1 MLNYDRIRE
10 AEDEIKGKIHR
21 TPLFHSTTFSNMF
34 SCDLYFKME
43 NFQKTGSFKSRG
55 AIVKF
60 SRLTDKQKLHGVIT
74 ASAGNHAQ
82 GVAFAASYYG
92 VNAKIVMPETTPP
105 SKINAVQSYG
115 SMVVLKGNSY
125 DEAHEY
131 AIKISVDE
139 KREFIEAYNDE
150 DVITGQGTIGLEIME
165 DIKPD
170 IVIVP
175 IGGGGLISGI
185 SFALKSS
192 DSNIKVIGVESE
204 KANSMELSLKENKI
218 VPYTS
223 NDTIADGIAVKYPG
237 NITFDLVKKY
247 VDGVVTVSD
256 ENIAYA
262 LFKILEREKVLVEPS
277 GAAGLAALLE
287 NKIDVK
293 GKKVVIIL
301 SGGNVNF
308 LLLSN
313 IIYRAMEMEDK
324 LLRLEFKLPD
334 HPGIM
339 EKIVNAISAS
349 GANIY
354 HAEVDNL
361 DKDTPIGYQ
370 YLLFTINIVDRERI
384 DELLGNLDKTGYKYR
399 VVG

>member
-1 MLNYDRIRE
+1 MLDYNKIVE
-10 AEDEIKGKIHR
+10 AEEEVKKYLHR
-21 TPLFHSTTFSNMF
+21 TPLFHSKTFSDMF

-60 SRLTDKQKLHGVIT
+60 SGLTDEKKKNGVIT

-82 GVAFAASYYG
+82 GVAFASSVYG
-92 VNAKIVMPETTPP
+92 INAKIVMPETTPP
-105 SKINAVQSYG
+105 AKINAVQGYG
-115 SMVVLKGNSY
+115 GTVILHGNSY

-131 AIKISVDE
+131 AIHIAVEE

-150 DVITGQGTIGLEIME
+150 EIITGQGTIGLEILE
-165 DIKPD
+165 DIEPD

-185 SFALKSS
+185 SFAIKSKNKDIS
-192 DSNIKVIGVESE
+192 IIGVESE

-237 NITFDLVKKY
+237 NITFEIVKKY
-247 VDGVVTVSD
+247 VNNIVTVSD
-256 ENIAYA
+256 EDIAYA
-262 LFKILEREKVLVEPS
+262 LFKLLEREKILVEPS
-277 GAAGLAALLE
+277 GAAGLAALFQ
-287 NKIDVK
+287 NKIDVE
-293 GKKVVIIL
+293 GKKVVIVL

-313 IIYRAMEMEDK
+313 IIYHSLEKEDK
-324 LLRLEFKLPD
+324 LLRLEFNLPD
-334 HPGIM
+334 HPGTMI
-339 EKIVNAISAS
+339 KIVNAISNS

-361 DKDTPIGYQ
+361 KKDTPIGYQ
-370 YLLFTINIVDRERI
+370 NLLFTINVVDTDRI
-384 DELLGNLDKTGYKYR
+384 NELLNNLDSLGYHYR
-399 VVG
+399 IVS

>member
-1 MLNYDRIRE
+1 MLSYDRIVR
-10 AEDEIKGKIHR
+10 AGNEIKGKIHR

-34 SCDLYFKME
+34 SCDVYFKME

-55 AIVKF
+55 AMEKF
-60 SRLTDKQKLHGVIT
+60 STLTADQKKNGVIT

-92 VNAKIVMPETTPP
+92 VDAKIVMPETTPP
-105 SKINAVQSYG
+105 AKVNAVQSYG
-115 SMVVLKGNSY
+115 GTVILKGNSY

-131 AIKISVDE
+131 AVQVSVDE

-150 DVITGQGTIGLEIME
+150 DVIAGQGTIGLEILE
-165 DIKPD
+165 DVKPD

-185 SFALKSS
+185 SFAIKSKNK
-192 DSNIKVIGVESE
+192 DIKIIGVESE
-204 KANSMELSLKENKI
+204 KANAMELSIKEGKI

-237 NITFDLVKKY
+237 NITFELVKKY

-262 LFKILEREKVLVEPS
+262 LFKLLEREKVLVEPS
-277 GAAGLAALLE
+277 GAAGLAALFE

-293 GKKVVIIL
+293 GKKVVIVL

-313 IIYRAMEMEDK
+313 IIYRALEMENK
-324 LLRLEFKLPD
+324 LLRLEFNLPD

-339 EKIVNAISAS
+339 EKIVNAISSS

-361 DKDTPIGYQ
+361 NKDTPIGYQ
-370 YLLFTINIVDRERI
+370 YLLFTINILDKSRI
-384 DELLGNLDKTGYKYR
+384 DELLGSLDKLGYKYR
-399 VVG
+399 IIG

>member
-1 MLNYDRIRE
+1 MLGYDRIVE
-10 AEDEIKGKIHR
+10 AGNEIKGKIHR

-55 AIVKF
+55 ALAKF
-60 SRLTDKQKLHGVIT
+60 SRLTDEQKKHGVIT

-82 GVAFAASYYG
+82 GVAFAASYYD
-92 VNAKIVMPETTPP
+92 VDAKIVMPETTPP
-105 SKINAVQSYG
+105 AKVNAVQSYG
-115 SMVVLKGNSY
+115 GTVILRGTSY

-131 AIKISVDE
+131 AIQISVE
-139 KREFIEAYNDE
+139 EHREFIEAYNDE
-150 DVITGQGTIGLEIME
+150 DIIAGQGTIGLEIRE
-165 DIKPD
+165 DIDPD

-185 SFALKSS
+185 SSALKLSGKGV
-192 DSNIKVIGVESE
+192 KVIGVESE
-204 KANSMELSLKENKI
+204 KANSMELSIKENRI

-237 NITFDLVKKY
+237 NITFELVKKY
-247 VDGVVTVSD
+247 VDDIVTVSD

-262 LFKILEREKVLVEPS
+262 LFKLLEREKVLVEPS
-277 GAAGLAALLE
+277 GAAGLAALFE

-313 IIYRAMEMEDK
+313 IIYRALEMEDK
-324 LLRLEFKLPD
+324 LLRLEFNLPD
-334 HPGIM
+334 HPGTM
-339 EKIVNAISAS
+339 EKIVNAISSS

-361 DKDTPIGYQ
+361 NKGTPIGYQ
-370 YLLFTINIVDRERI
+370 YLLFTINILDRTRI
-384 DELLGNLDKTGYKYR
+384 DELLANLDKLGYKYR
-399 VVG
+399 IV

>member
-1 MLNYDRIRE
+1 MLDYGRIE
-10 AEDEIKGKIHR
+10 DAEKEINGKLHR
-21 TPLFHSTTFSNMF
+21 TPLFHSTTFSKMF
-34 SCDLYFKME
+34 SCDVYFKME

-55 AIVKF
+55 AMVKF
-60 SRLTDKQKLHGVIT
+60 SRLTGDQKKMGVIT

-82 GVAFAASYYG
+82 GVAFAAAYYG
-92 VNAKIVMPETTPP
+92 IDAKIVMPETTPP
-105 SKINAVQSYG
+105 TKINAVQSYG
-115 SMVVLKGNSY
+115 GKVILKGNSY

-131 AIKISVDE
+131 ATKISVEE

-150 DVITGQGTIGLEIME
+150 DIIAGQGTIGLEILE
-165 DIKPD
+165 DVKPD

-192 DSNIKVIGVESE
+192 DRNIRVIGVESE
-204 KANSMELSLKENKI
+204 KANSMELSLKEDKI

-237 NITFDLVKKY
+237 NITFELVKKY
-247 VDGVVTVSD
+247 VDSVVTVSD

-262 LFKILEREKVLVEPS
+262 LFKLLEREKVLVEPS
-277 GAAGLAALLE
+277 GAAGLAALFE
-287 NKIDVK
+287 SKIDVK
-293 GKKVVIIL
+293 GRKVVIVL
-301 SGGNVNF
+301 SGGNINF

-324 LLRLEFKLPD
+324 LLRLEFKIPD
-334 HPGIM
+334 HPGTM
-339 EKIVNAISAS
+339 EKIVSAISSS

-361 DKDTPIGYQ
+361 NKDTPIGYQ
-370 YLLFTINIVDRERI
+370 YLLFTINILDRERI
-384 DELLGNLDKTGYKYR
+384 EELLGNLDKLGYKYR
-399 VVG
+399 IVG

>member
-1 MLNYDRIRE
+1 MLDYQRIQE
-10 AEDEIKGKIHR
+10 AENEIKGKLHR
-21 TPLFHSTTFSNMF
+21 TPLFHSATFSRMF
-34 SCDLYFKME
+34 LSDIYFKME

-55 AIVKF
+55 AMIKF
-60 SRLTDKQKLHGVIT
+60 SRLTDDQKKRGVIT

-82 GVAFAASYYG
+82 GVAFAAAYYG
-92 VNAKIVMPETTPP
+92 IDAKIVMPETTPP
-105 SKINAVQSYG
+105 TKINAVQSYG
-115 SMVVLKGNSY
+115 GTVILKGNSY

-131 AIKISVDE
+131 ATKISVEE

-165 DIKPD
+165 DVKPD

-192 DSNIKVIGVESE
+192 DKNIRVIGVESE
-204 KANSMELSLKENKI
+204 KANSMELSLKEDKI

-247 VDGVVTVSD
+247 VDSVVTVSD

-262 LFKILEREKVLVEPS
+262 LFKLLEREKVLVEPS
-277 GAAGLAALLE
+277 GAAGLAALFE
-287 NKIDVK
+287 NKIDIK
-293 GKKVVIIL
+293 GKKVVIVL
-301 SGGNVNF
+301 SGGNINF

-313 IIYRAMEMEDK
+313 IIYRAMEMENK
-324 LLRLEFKLPD
+324 LLRLEFKIPD
-334 HPGIM
+334 RPGTM
-339 EKIVNAISAS
+339 EKIVNAISS
-349 GANIY
+349 VGANIY

-370 YLLFTINIVDRERI
+370 YLLFTINILDRERI
-384 DELLGNLDKTGYKYR
+384 EELLGNLDKLGFKYKI
-399 VVG
+399 VG

>member
-1 MLNYDRIRE
+1 MLGYDRIVE
-10 AEDEIKGKIHR
+10 AGNEIKGKIHR

-55 AIVKF
+55 ALAKF
-60 SRLTDKQKLHGVIT
+60 SRLTDEQKKHGVIT

-92 VNAKIVMPETTPP
+92 VDAKIVMPETTPP
-105 SKINAVQSYG
+105 AKVNAVQSYG
-115 SMVVLKGNSY
+115 GTVILRGTSY

-131 AIKISVDE
+131 AIHISVE
-139 KREFIEAYNDE
+139 EHREFIEAYNDE
-150 DVITGQGTIGLEIME
+150 DIIAGQGTIGLEIME
-165 DIKPD
+165 DIDPD

-185 SFALKSS
+185 SSALKLSGKGL
-192 DSNIKVIGVESE
+192 KVIGVESE
-204 KANSMELSLKENKI
+204 KANSMELSIKENRI

-237 NITFDLVKKY
+237 NITFELVKKY
-247 VDGVVTVSD
+247 VDDIVTVSD

-262 LFKILEREKVLVEPS
+262 LFKLLEREKVLVEPS
-277 GAAGLAALLE
+277 GAAGLAALFE

-313 IIYRAMEMEDK
+313 IIYRALEMEDK
-324 LLRLEFKLPD
+324 LLRLEFNLPD
-334 HPGIM
+334 HPGTM
-339 EKIVNAISAS
+339 EKIVNAISSS

-361 DKDTPIGYQ
+361 NKGTPIGYQ
-370 YLLFTINIVDRERI
+370 YLLFTINILDRTRI
-384 DELLGNLDKTGYKYR
+384 DELLANLDKLGYKYR
-399 VVG
+399 IV